1 MSGPEVRFQGVPE
14 DAETSLDDFAD
25 ALADEAERAFGRM
38 SKRDR
43 RDVELAEEEIR
54 RAVRREAGRIWG
66 KKPWVEI
73 MMLEV

>member
-1 MSGPEVRFQGVPE
+1 VRLQGVPE
-14 DAETSLDDFAD
+14 DDNMSLDDFAD
-25 ALADEAERAFGRM
+25 AMADEAERAFDRL

-43 RDVELAEEEIR
+43 RDVERAEEEIR
-54 RAVRREAGRIWG
+54 RAVRREANRIWG